1 MPELTACTGNRIV
14 ELLVPEHLGGSAE
27 SGEKGADA
35 REGFADIHQD
45 LLNQGPIKRF
55 WWNLLILVL
64 TMTTQTQTVHSSE
77 CVLVSTI
84 VAAISRSQ

>member
-27 SGEKGADA
+27 SGEKGADT

-55 WWNLLILVL
+55 W
-64 TMTTQTQTVHSSE
+64 
-77 CVLVSTI
+77 
-84 VAAISRSQ
+84 

>member
-1 MPELTACTGNRIV
+1 MPELTACTSDRIV
-14 ELLVPEHLGGSAE
+14 ELLVPEHLSGSDE

-64 TMTTQTQTVHSSE
+64 TMTTQTQPVCSSE
-77 CVLVSTI
+77 SVLISTI
-84 VAAISRSQ
+84 VPVISRSQ